1 MHILALQRF
10 RVRPFPP
17 RASALRA
24 YGDRTRHRGQGA
36 ESQMAVTAVERH
48 ELRLRCWCRR
58 TPSWTVTVYESGNW
72 PRNRRPR
79 SGVTPASSVICW
91 LDEKTELCKL
101 RSKTPEERLMTD
113 LRAIR
118 LSWSRRD
125 FLRSSAAVA
134 AGVPAMRWGLAAAA
148 DIPLE
153 FDGSKFQLKAGEPN
167 PKHGGIVRMG
177 IPVRP
182 PHFDLHQSGTIFNLG
197 AMGCMFDNLI
207 RRDPRD
213 GGKTIIPDLAHS
225 WQIAKD
231 GKTYTFF
238 LRQGVQFSD
247 GAELTAADVKAT
259 FDRIAKPPQG
269 ISIPRSILFKAVGEI
284 NARDKYTVEFKLSE
298 ARPVNF
304 MMSALAS
311 GFNVVLRKKTLEDNH
326 YDLRKVQ
333 VYPGTGPFRSVKY
346 TENEV
351 WIMEKNKN
359 YWNKELPYLDGIEFY
374 HVMPFT
380 PEMGAAILANRVDY
394 VFATDPATFR
404 KAAATPTMNAVTHF
418 QSVLHATMINNK
430 RKPFDDPRVRRAMH
444 LALDRPALIDVVKD
458 VAPMMVGGF
467 LYPFSDYAAPQQ
479 ERDKWPGY
487 QADPAAAIKEARALM
502 AAAGHSDGIKG
513 LDFMVRELAIFKL
526 WSQAIQAML
535 RETLG
540 IECNLRTVVDSV
552 WFADCVSGNYDL
564 AIGGLVSALLDPS
577 DYFNAW
583 YGKNGPQNY
592 SQWDDQEFQVL
603 SAQIDREIDSEKR
616 QDLIRRAEGVMEQD
630 PPLLPVAWERIHEL
644 WYNYVK
650 GRNPQDSFGIYDTV
664 RHDTVWLDKV

>member
-1 MHILALQRF
+1 
-10 RVRPFPP
+10 
-17 RASALRA
+17 
-24 YGDRTRHRGQGA
+24 
-36 ESQMAVTAVERH
+36 
-48 ELRLRCWCRR
+48 
-58 TPSWTVTVYESGNW
+58 
-72 PRNRRPR
+72 
-79 SGVTPASSVICW
+79 
-91 LDEKTELCKL
+91 
-101 RSKTPEERLMTD
+101 MTD
-113 LRAIR
+113 LCGTRP
-118 LSWSRRD
+118 WGNRRD
-125 FLRSSAAVA
+125 FLKSSAALVA
-134 AGVPAMRWGLAAAA
+134 VIYAVRAGLAAAA

-238 LRQGVQFSD
+238 LRKDVLFSD
-247 GAELTAADVKAT
+247 GAELTADDVKAT

-269 ISIPRSILFKAVGEI
+269 ISIPRSILFKAVTEI
-284 NARDKYTVEFKLSE
+284 NARDKYTVELKLSE

-311 GFNVVLRKKTLEDNH
+311 GFNVILRKKTLEDNY

-359 YWNKELPYLDGIEFY
+359 YWSKELPYLDGIEFY
-374 HVMPFT
+374 HVLPFS
-380 PEMGAAILANRVDY
+380 PEMASAILANRVDY

-404 KAAATPTMNAVTHF
+404 KATATPTMSTVTHY

-430 RKPFDDPRVRRAMH
+430 RKPFEDPRVRRAMH
-444 LALDRPALIDVVKD
+444 LALDRPALIEVVKD
-458 VAPMMVGGF
+458 VAPMMAGGF
-467 LYPFSDYAAPQQ
+467 LYPFSEFAAPQQ
-479 ERDKWPGY
+479 EREKWLGH

-502 AAAGHSDGIKG
+502 EAAGHSDGIKG
-513 LDFMVRELAIFKL
+513 LDFMVREIAIFKL

-535 RETLG
+535 KESLN

-552 WFADCVSGNYDL
+552 WFADAGSGNYDL

-583 YGKNGPQNY
+583 YGKDGPQNY
-592 SQWDDQEFQVL
+592 SLWSNQEFQAL
-603 SAQIDREIDSEKR
+603 SAEIDREIDAEKR
-616 QDLIRRAEGVMEQD
+616 QELIRQAEAIMEQD

-644 WYNYVK
+644 WYNYVR
-650 GRNPQDSFGIYDTV
+650 GRNPQGSFGIYDTV
-664 RHDTVWLDKV
+664 RHDTVWLDKA